1 MASQCVACGSKNS
14 TSDDCGHI
22 VCTICGT
29 VSELGS
35 IVNEVQ
41 FLENNR
47 GGSSAV
53 GQFVS
58 SDAIRSYPIIQ
69 SFQAPRVSREI
80 TLRKAKK
87 NTEALA
93 QQLRLSSFATD
104 TAFNFFKLAYHNGL
118 TRGRK
123 SSHVIGSCVYI
134 SCRTEQTPHMLID
147 VSDALQVDV
156 YELGRT
162 YLKLSTVLC
171 IHMPII
177 DPSIYI
183 WRFSCK
189 LEFGDKTHSV
199 SETALRLVKR
209 MKRDWMH
216 TGRRPSGI
224 CGAALVIAARLHN
237 FNRTITDVI
246 KIVKVH
252 ECTLR
257 KRLMEFGETPSS
269 TLTLDEF
276 MQVDLLEEQDPP
288 AFTAARER
296 EKEQI
301 NQLVNQQ
308 SNLDSELT
316 KLNQEIEK
324 HLKEGKSKVRGP
336 WAKYARE
343 AETEEEAEEDRLRI
357 QKLITEETIKC
368 INTYLDQ
375 QPLEGNTPQN
385 PQGLRPSA
393 ASLGIKETIEQC
405 MEIRPSE
412 PEPEENGELD
422 LTGIDEDEIDSYI
435 LSSSEVKVK
444 TEMWM
449 KLNKVYLEEMREKE
463 ERDLRE
469 DKDGEQPQQKK
480 RRINNKSKNKNPAN
494 TAGEAIN
501 NMVNKLKLSNKIDYD
516 ILRTL
521 NGEEGEKTND
531 KPTKHLTP
539 VETPKGIYSVMKS
552 LIRKTG
558 SDSDEEE
565 NYDHQIKRIRTN
577 SYSNDCSS
585 DKPDSLI
592 RKRDSDSDEEEND
605 DHQVKRRRTNS
616 YYYSNEYSSDKPDGE
631 DSEDEEEDEDDEND
645 TSTAEL
651 LRKLRG
657 NQYCEE
663 EDEDY
668 Y

>member
-14 TSDDCGHI
+14 TSDDCGHT
-22 VCTICGT
+22 VCTNCGT
-29 VSELGS
+29 VVEQGS

-41 FLENNR
+41 FLENNQ

-53 GQFVS
+53 GQFIS
-58 SDAIRSYPIIQ
+58 SDAISSRPIIQ
-69 SFQAPRVSREI
+69 GFHAPRVSREI
-80 TLRKAKK
+80 TLRKGKK
-87 NTEALA
+87 GTAALA

-134 SCRTEQTPHMLID
+134 TCRTEQTPHMLID

-171 IHMPII
+171 IHMPIV

-189 LEFGDKTHSV
+189 LEFGDNTHSV

-276 MQVDLLEEQDPP
+276 MQVDLVEEQDPP
-288 AFTAARER
+288 AFRAARDRER
-296 EKEQI
+296 EQI

-308 SNLDSELT
+308 SNLESELM

-324 HLKEGKSKVRGP
+324 HLKEGKPTVRGP

-343 AETEEEAEEDRLRI
+343 AETEKKAEEESLSV
-357 QKLITEETIKC
+357 QKLITEETIKS
-368 INTYLDQ
+368 INKYLDQ
-375 QPLEGNTPQN
+375 QSLEVNKPQN

-412 PEPEENGELD
+412 PEPEESGELD

-449 KLNKVYLEEMREKE
+449 KLNKDYLEEMREKE
-463 ERDLRE
+463 ERELRE
-469 DKDGEQPQQKK
+469 DKDKEDGEKLEKKK
-480 RRINNKSKNKNPAN
+480 RRMYNKSKNNNPAN

-501 NMVNKLKLSNKIDYD
+501 NIVNKLKLSNKINYD
-516 ILRTL
+516 VLRSL

-539 VETPKGIYSVMKS
+539 VETPKGISSVM
-552 LIRKTG
+552 
-558 SDSDEEE
+558 E
-565 NYDHQIKRIRTN
+565 
-577 SYSNDCSS
+577 
-585 DKPDSLI
+585 SLI
-592 RKRDSDSDEEEND
+592 RKRGSDSDEEEND
-605 DHQVKRRRTNS
+605 DHQIKRIRTNT
-616 YYYSNEYSSDKPDGE
+616 YNNDYSSDKPDGE
-631 DSEDEEEDEDDEND
+631 DSEDEEEEDEDDETD
-645 TSTAEL
+645 VSTAEL
-651 LRKLRG
+651 LRKLNG

-663 EDEDY
+663 EDYDEYDD
-668 Y
+668 